1 VNTNRRN
8 AEREAYSSVPET
20 CPHVDRALEIATD
33 EIKKQ
38 TGALRDA
45 LIDAIERA
53 IEAEERVEELEA
65 ELEQARNELAQ
76 AVSQS

>member
-1 VNTNRRN
+1 VNTKRRN

-45 LIDAIERA
+45 LIDALERA
-53 IEAEERVEELEA
+53 IDAEKMVDELEA
-65 ELEQARNELAQ
+65 ELDLLRNELAQ